1 MTDGFQ
7 KKIVWEGFHF
17 GHTDIKG
24 VSESSEDT
32 GFENTEF
39 EGQSGIRVEYE
50 IRYVEDAT
58 EENDVTNNISWE
70 FTIFPERVDISSSG
84 LNQVQGDFYTL
95 MASKLVGTVNHQWSD
110 EGVQIATEN
119 SRIHIVPSH
128 DEKSEDA
135 IELGIIVA
143 LVDSDSSQSAIANE
157 MRFVFDAVE
166 DNSTTDNQTLD
177 GIEYELTE
185 INIIERKGCTLSVP
199 ELAPSFD
206 DEDADG
212 VIDAWDDCENTT
224 AGVATDSKGCDV
236 KAVIDANNTPGFT
249 LIAVLTMSVGAAM
262 LLGRQRIYD

>member
-1 MTDGFQ
+1 MANEIGEEVDLE
-7 KKIVWEGFHF
+7 WMAEANN
-17 GHTDIKG
+17 G
-24 VSESSEDT
+24 V
-32 GFENTEF
+32 
-39 EGQSGIRVEYE
+39 
-50 IRYVEDAT
+50 AT
-58 EENDVTNNISWE
+58 
-70 FTIFPERVDISSSG
+70 
-84 LNQVQGDFYTL
+84 
-95 MASKLVGTVNHQWSD
+95 
-110 EGVQIATEN
+110 
-119 SRIHIVPSH
+119 
-128 DEKSEDA
+128 A
-135 IELGIIVA
+135 I
-143 LVDSDSSQSAIANE
+143 E